1 MLEATAGEHV
11 TFPIALDG
19 TDGVPARSIIAV
31 RGLPQGSTLSSG
43 RPYDA
48 TEWNLKP
55 DEIGDLQLVLPNT
68 ANGVAK
74 LMIQLIAPDGA
85 IITDTAI
92 VLNIATDPTA
102 NIGASNIKP
111 DSGGEAQVLDERS
124 KGPETTSIEKSPA
137 SLAAAAPAG
146 DHPVPLPSRRPAPQA
161 NHNDGANWIKPST
174 AVNLREGPSPS
185 ARVISVV
192 AKGAK
197 LRVIGRK
204 KRWVQATNPATSE
217 RGWIYT
223 GKVAPGR

>member
-1 MLEATAGEHV
+1 
-11 TFPIALDG
+11 
-19 TDGVPARSIIAV
+19 
-31 RGLPQGSTLSSG
+31 
-43 RPYDA
+43 
-48 TEWNLKP
+48 LKP
-55 DEIGDLQLVLPNT
+55 DEIGDLQLVLSNT

-102 NIGASNIKP
+102 SIGASNIKP
-111 DSGGEAQVLDERS
+111 DSGEAQVLDERS
-124 KGPETTSIEKSPA
+124 KGPEATSIEKSPA

-146 DHPVPLPSRRPAPQA
+146 DHPVPLPSRRPAPPA

-204 KRWVQATNPATSE
+204 KTLGAGDQPRDFGEGLDLHRQGRPRTLIGGDTRHLSAES
-217 RGWIYT
+217 
-223 GKVAPGR
+223 APNVRSRHKADIALRFCDVR